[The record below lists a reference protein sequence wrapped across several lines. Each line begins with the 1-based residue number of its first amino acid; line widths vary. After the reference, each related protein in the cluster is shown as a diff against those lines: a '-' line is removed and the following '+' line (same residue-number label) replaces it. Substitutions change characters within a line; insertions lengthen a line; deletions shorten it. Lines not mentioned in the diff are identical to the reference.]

1 MQHGQPDP
9 VRSPV
14 ELVRLLPFYAR
25 HPVVADANVL
35 FQDTDRYVKTGFTV
49 LTFLAQHDVITL
61 LTSEHVRQRLPEI
74 IAERRIDPNSQ
85 LRVWRR
91 TYLPLVRFV
100 EVPDSMC
107 AGHPQIEAVT
117 DIEDRPFARL
127 AVATA
132 PSLLLTRDHHISDVG
147 LGTVEWADALT
158 VLGDLV
164 ELDASI
170 YGGAH
175 AALLLARLLGLFAQL
190 AWQAIAAEPL
200 LALAAAGIGVLLLLD
215 NKDEALRRMRVIRA
229 VIVDHGNRLLDA
241 SAPAMQRREQREGEL
256 ASRLERPM
264 LPRSIESICARQLAT
279 QRLPGTTDALLTA
292 CESTDSPVTKTRL
305 ARFLREHP
313 SFIALPDHR
322 WELGELGRAT
332 IDGTIG
338 VEDGGQGEMVDRD
351 G

>member
-1 MQHGQPDP
+1 M
-9 VRSPV
+9 
-14 ELVRLLPFYAR
+14 RLLPFYAR

-35 FQDTDRYVKTGFTV
+35 FQDIDRYVKTGFTV
-49 LTFLAQHDVITL
+49 LTFLSQHDVITL

-74 IAERRIDPNSQ
+74 IAERCIDPNPQ
-85 LRVWRR
+85 LRVWREV
-91 TYLPLVRFV
+91 YLPLVRFV
-100 EVPDSMC
+100 EIPDSMC
-107 AGHPQIEAVT
+107 AGHPQIGAIT
-117 DIEDRPFARL
+117 DLEDRPFARL

-132 PSLLLTRDHHISDVG
+132 PSLLLTRDHHLSDVG

-215 NKDEALRRMRVIRA
+215 NKDEALRRMRIIRA
-229 VIVDHGNRLLDA
+229 AIVDRGNRLLDA

-264 LPRSIESICARQLAT
+264 LPRSIESICARELAT
-279 QRLPGTTDALLTA
+279 QRLAGTTDVLLTA
-292 CESTDSPVTKTRL
+292 CESTSSPVARTRL
-305 ARFLREHP
+305 SRFLREHP
-313 SFIALPDHR
+313 SFTALPDDR

-332 IDGTIG
+332 IDGVTG
-338 VEDGGQGEMVDRD
+338 PQDRRASK
-351 G
+351 

>member
-1 MQHGQPDP
+1 MQHGQVDP

-49 LTFLAQHDVITL
+49 LTLLAQHDVITL
-61 LTSEHVRQRLPEI
+61 LTSEHVLQRLPEI

-85 LRVWRR
+85 LRAWRR

-132 PSLLLTRDHHISDVG
+132 PSLLLTRDHHLSDVG

-175 AALLLARLLGLFAQL
+175 AALL
-190 AWQAIAAEPL
+190 
-200 LALAAAGIGVLLLLD
+200 ALAAAGIGVLLLLD

-229 VIVDHGNRLLDA
+229 AIVDHGSRLLDA

-256 ASRLERPM
+256 ASRLERPI
-264 LPRSIESICARQLAT
+264 LPRSMESICARKLAT
-279 QRLPGTTDALLTA
+279 QRFPGTTDALLTV
-292 CESTDSPVTKTRL
+292 CESTDSPVTRTGL
-305 ARFLREHP
+305 SQFLRGHP
-313 SFIALPDHR
+313 SFTALPDHR

-338 VEDGGQGEMVDRD
+338 IEDRRAGRD